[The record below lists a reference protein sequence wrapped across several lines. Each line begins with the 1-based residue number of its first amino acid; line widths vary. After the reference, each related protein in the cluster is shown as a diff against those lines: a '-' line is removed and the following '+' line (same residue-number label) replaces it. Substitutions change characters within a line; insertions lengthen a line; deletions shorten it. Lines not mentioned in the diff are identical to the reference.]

1 MAVTRT
7 SDSGTWGSRLA
18 DLLADR
24 ISRLESGVWGN
35 RSTVGSRSIIG
46 RVMAVAVLVALM
58 GAAATAAKKPLP
70 PNQKYSPEL
79 QTLLKAD
86 KTLKNYGNQKVNI
99 IVQFISA
106 PGSAQFQH
114 MGAAGA
120 LLQRQLKAI
129 NGGQFTIPVSRLPKI
144 ASLPEVYY
152 ITLDRPVQLS
162 STTSASTTVY
172 PSQAVD
178 ADIAWANGYNGNGI
192 GVAVIDSGVTD
203 RPDLHSQAT
212 GNYRVVY
219 SESFIPGDSTTTDAY
234 GHGTHVAGIVGSN
247 GASANYNQMFDG
259 IAPGV
264 NIINLRVLDANGAGT
279 DSNVVAAIQRAIQ
292 LQSQYNIRIINLS
305 LGRGIFES
313 YQLDP
318 LCQAV
323 EAAWNAGIFVSVA
336 AGNDGR
342 DNSMGTNGY
351 GTINSPGIDPYAMTV
366 GATLTN
372 PTTRR
377 VLDIIASY
385 SSKGPTLI
393 DHVVKPDIVAPG
405 NQIVSLRSPGST
417 LANAFPNDDI
427 NPGGIAPDPINGA
440 AYFRLSGTSMA
451 TPVVSGAAALLLQ
464 QNPNLTPDQIKAR
477 LMKTAWKG
485 FVRNSKSQSRSGQSF
500 GNEYDVFTYGA
511 GYVDIWAA
519 LQNNDLTTGPALSPV
534 AIYNPVTGTVSIN
547 NTVLLGNT
555 ICWGSTVTWGASIV
569 WGAAEFSDNV
579 SILWG
584 SALWDDSSQAGFSIL
599 WGSSIMW
606 GATVEQA
613 LSNGEDGEDLIDPNT
628 GAVIDPS
635 TITIT
640 DSTTTTSTTSP
651 TL

>member
-1 MAVTRT
+1 
-7 SDSGTWGSRLA
+7 
-18 DLLADR
+18 
-24 ISRLESGVWGN
+24 
-35 RSTVGSRSIIG
+35 
-46 RVMAVAVLVALM
+46 MAVAMLVAFTA
-58 GAAATAAKKPLP
+58 AAATAAKKPLP

-79 QTLLKAD
+79 QTLLNAD
-86 KTLKNYGNQKVNI
+86 KKLKNYGNQKVNI

-106 PGSAQFQH
+106 PASAQFHH
-114 MGAAGA
+114 MGEAGA

-129 NGGQFTIPVSRLPKI
+129 NGGQFTIPVSRLPRI
-144 ASLPEVYY
+144 AALPEVYY
-152 ITLDRPVQLS
+152 ITLDRPVRLS
-162 STTSASTTVY
+162 STTSATTTIY

-178 ADIAWANGYNGNGI
+178 ADIAWSNGYNGNGI

-203 RPDLHSQAT
+203 HPDLHTPGS
-212 GNYRVVY
+212 GNSRVVY
-219 SESFIPGDSTTTDAY
+219 SQSFIPGDSSTNDAY
-234 GHGTHVAGIVGSN
+234 GHGTHVAGIVAGD
-247 GASANYNQMFDG
+247 GASANYNPMFNG
-259 IAPGV
+259 IAPNV

-279 DSNVVAAIQRAIQ
+279 DSNVIAAIQTAIQ
-292 LQSQYNIRIINLS
+292 LRSQYNIRIINLS

-313 YQLDP
+313 YTLDP

-366 GATLTN
+366 GATLSN

-405 NQIVSLRSPGST
+405 NQVVSLRDPGST
-417 LANAFPNDDI
+417 LDVAFPNDDLTPWGMP
-427 NPGGIAPDPINGA
+427 NVPP
-440 AYFRLSGTSMA
+440 AYFVLSGTSMA

-485 FVRNSKSQSRSGQSF
+485 FVRNSKSQSRSGQNFS
-500 GNEYDVFTYGA
+500 NEYDVFTYGA

-519 LQNNDLTTGPALSPV
+519 LQNTDLATGPALSPV

-555 ICWGSTVTWGASIV
+555 VCWGSSIIWGASIV
-569 WGAAEFSDNV
+569 WGANEFTDATSV
-579 SILWG
+579 LWG
-584 SALWDDSSQAGFSIL
+584 AALWDDSSQTGFSIL

-635 TITIT
+635 TYTT
-640 DSTTTTSTTSP
+640 DPTATSTDPTTTTSTTTGSTSP